1 MRIILLEEIKN
12 IGKKGSIID
21 VKPGYARNFLFPKEK
36 AILGSKENIK
46 LFEMERNKFLENLK
60 KEILIA
66 KSRIKEINEIGVIKI
81 ISKSGLNGKLFGSIG
96 IKEILKE
103 INKIG
108 FFVKKNELKLTKGK
122 IRKLGEYEV
131 IFKPHHK
138 LSSKIKIL
146 VE

>member
-1 MRIILLEEIKN
+1 MRVILLEEMKN
-12 IGKKGSIID
+12 IGKKGSIVE

-66 KSRIKEINEIGVIKI
+66 KSRIKKLNEIGIIKI

-96 IKEILKE
+96 INEILKA

-108 FFVKKNELKLTKGK
+108 FFVKKNELKLINGK

-138 LSSKIKIL
+138 LLSKIKIL